1 MARELTFKI
10 KKKEYTAT
18 PLKVDRRKLYGW
30 TQIIALD
37 DNGDPCN
44 LVTTDEAGQFIIEK
58 GGTGLGILTPSGEW
72 ADRSQLK
79 YVNEDGTKAELI
91 KSSYNVVNP
100 LKEKV
105 SLEEFLDYSITDFYE
120 LTELDSDFI
129 KEIGEDIYRF
139 TYSYLDNFE
148 GTPAFIM
155 NSFGSVFMLIGVL
168 NKFELLCFGDC
179 SDMDHNEDYNFELET
194 DDLDFSMFL

>member
-1 MARELTFKI
+1 MARALTFKI
-10 KKKEYTAT
+10 KKKEYTVT
-18 PLKVDRRKLYGW
+18 PLKVDRRKLYAW

-37 DNGDPCN
+37 DNGEPCN
-44 LVTTDEAGQFIIEK
+44 LVTTDEAGQFLIEK
-58 GGTGLGILTPSGEW
+58 GGTGLGILTPTGEW

-120 LTELDSDFI
+120 LTDLDESFK

-168 NKFELLCFGDC
+168 NKFEMLCFADCGSGD
-179 SDMDHNEDYNFELET
+179 DNEDYTIDIND
-194 DDLDFSMFL
+194 DDLDFSMF

>member
-58 GGTGLGILTPSGEW
+58 GGTGLGILTPTGEW

-120 LTELDSDFI
+120 LTELDETFK

-155 NSFGSVFMLIGVL
+155 NSFGSVFMFIGVL
-168 NKFELLCFGDC
+168 NKFEMLCFGDC
-179 SDMDHNEDYNFELET
+179 GDMDDNEDYNFELET

>member
-129 KEIGEDIYRF
+129 KEIGEDIYSF